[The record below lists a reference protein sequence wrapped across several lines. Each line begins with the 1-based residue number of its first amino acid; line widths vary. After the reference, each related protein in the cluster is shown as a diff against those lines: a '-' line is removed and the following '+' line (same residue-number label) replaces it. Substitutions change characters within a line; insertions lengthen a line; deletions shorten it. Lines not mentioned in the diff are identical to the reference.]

1 MMMNYKRS
9 LVLATFILLSLVGLL
24 RTRLSSP
31 RLVSP
36 KSLWNAHVE
45 GQEPVDNT
53 HARLVQKLSAV
64 FPYDPEPDFPARI
77 WQTWKMSPLDKGFD
91 YMLSRAQTT
100 WARLNRDF
108 HHEIVLDSAA
118 ATLIHDVY
126 AEIPE
131 IYHAYDALP
140 KPVLKADFFRYL
152 VLLARGGVY
161 SDIDTTALKPVS
173 SWVPSEFPTKSY
185 GLVIGIEAD
194 PDRPDWQD
202 WYARR
207 IQFCQWTI
215 QSKPGHPVLVDVV
228 ASIAK
233 ETLQRQASG
242 KLSKA
247 DIKDVM
253 DFTGPGVWTDAI
265 FKFFDQPSV
274 TGNITWHKFANL
286 TQPIKV
292 ADIVVLPITSFS
304 PDVGHMGSKP
314 SSDPMAYAE
323 YRTHSP
329 SQLSRNVVATRA
341 KFNALGPSPGA
352 TVCDDRAYDFR
363 LSYAVSRKIGIFNF
377 IVAWQTNKRLESQ
390 SVSGIEVGIKTVMD
404 SHWIVYVVSTSVRFS
419 DRVIMSGLEAKTR
432 TKVLTSTLRESFHA
446 SPTAR
451 PTHAVTS
458 AHAIAN

>member
-314 SSDPMAYAE
+314 SSDPMAYV
-323 YRTHSP
+323 RH
-329 SQLSRNVVATRA
+329 
-341 KFNALGPSPGA
+341 
-352 TVCDDRAYDFR
+352 DFR
-363 LSYAVSRKIGIFNF
+363 G
-377 IVAWQTNKRLESQ
+377 ESDHSISQ
-390 SVSGIEVGIKTVMD
+390 NQM
-404 SHWIVYVVSTSVRFS
+404 
-419 DRVIMSGLEAKTR
+419 
-432 TKVLTSTLRESFHA
+432 
-446 SPTAR
+446 
-451 PTHAVTS
+451 
-458 AHAIAN
+458 N